1 MRQMHILL
9 NHIQTRVLAETT
21 PLIETSSPIETKPPA
36 ETMPPLDLAEAT
48 PKEVA
53 EWVTKLANQFLGFL
67 KLLAIAVVVIVL
79 GRKLIKWLTKIVHR
93 SLDKSNLDE
102 GVTKFL
108 ISAMGI
114 SLNVI
119 LVIIAAS
126 IVGLETGSLVALVG
140 SAGLALGLALQGSL
154 SNFAG
159 GILILIM
166 KPFRMGDYIITNGN
180 EGNVTTMDIFYTKL
194 TTPDNRIVVIPNG
207 TLSNSNIIN
216 VTSEPVRRLDLT
228 ISIDYS
234 ENIKKVKDIL
244 LQLANQNDM
253 VLKEEYE
260 SSVFVGSFDPSA
272 ISIGLRVWVA
282 TDNYWALKWEL
293 LERIKET
300 FDKEGVQ
307 IPFDQ
312 LDVNLNSKSIN

>member
-9 NHIQTRVLAETT
+9 NRIQTKVLAETT
-21 PLIETSSPIETKPPA
+21 PLIETSSPIETKAPV

-67 KLLAIAVVVIVL
+67 KLLAIAIVVIVL

-166 KPFRMGDYIITNGN
+166 KPFRMGDYIITSGN

-216 VTSEPVRRLDLT
+216 VTSEPIRRLDLT

-253 VLKEEYE
+253 VLKDEYE

-293 LERIKET
+293 LERIKEA

>member
-166 KPFRMGDYIITNGN
+166 KPFRMGDYIIASGN

-194 TTPDNRIVVIPNG
+194 TTPDNRIIVIPNG
-207 TLSNSNIIN
+207 TLSNSNIVN

>member
-67 KLLAIAVVVIVL
+67 KLLTIAVVVIVL

-194 TTPDNRIVVIPNG
+194 TTPDNRIIVIPNG
-207 TLSNSNIIN
+207 TLSNSNIVN

-293 LERIKET
+293 LERIKEA

>member
-9 NHIQTRVLAETT
+9 NRIQTKVLAETT
-21 PLIETSSPIETKPPA
+21 PLIETSSPIETKAPV

-166 KPFRMGDYIITNGN
+166 KPFRMGDYIITSGN

-216 VTSEPVRRLDLT
+216 VTSEPIRRLDLT

-253 VLKEEYE
+253 VLKDEYE

-293 LERIKET
+293 LERIKEA

>member
-9 NHIQTRVLAETT
+9 NYIQTRVLAETT

-194 TTPDNRIVVIPNG
+194 TTPDNRIIVIPNG
-207 TLSNSNIIN
+207 TLSNSNIVN

>member
-194 TTPDNRIVVIPNG
+194 TTPDNRIIVIPNG
-207 TLSNSNIIN
+207 TLSNSNIVN